1 MDPVEQLKAR
11 FPYMFMGETVSMEF
25 YDGWLPTF
33 VDVCEQIDQ
42 VLGENKRE
50 FRWVQVK
57 EKFGSA
63 RFYFRLGSSMRVVID
78 VIDPQEKEG
87 HALIKNATKPGD
99 AVASHID
106 AIVDQAAARTKTI
119 CMLCGADAQTRPYN
133 GYYWTLCAAHAPPVE
148 PFNRPGEP

>member
-11 FPYMFMGETVSMEF
+11 FPYMFRGKTVSMEF

-33 VDVCEQIDQ
+33 VETCEQIDK
-42 VLGENKRE
+42 VLGESKRA

-63 RFYFRLGSSMRVVID
+63 RFYYRLTRLKRVVIGVSGD
-78 VIDPQEKEG
+78 QG
-87 HALIKNATKPGD
+87 GRALIKNVFTKVGD
-99 AVASHID
+99 PLAFRID
-106 AIVDQAAARTKTI
+106 AIVDLAEARTQTI
-119 CMLCGADAQTRPYN
+119 CMLCGADAQTRPYD